1 MKLRTQSAHQTQ
13 TLFDDVN
20 LFSPIKTNVLAS
32 GALKAANK
40 TANQI
45 DPDIMAAERIAKQ
58 LQINSKGT
66 RISIKSRQKGN
77 EICEHLIA
85 ALKKQP
91 VQGKFSF

>member
-1 MKLRTQSAHQTQ
+1 MKPFTQPAHQTL

-20 LFSPIKTNVLAS
+20 LFSPIKTT
-32 GALKAANK
+32 ALTGGVPKAPNK

-58 LQINSKGT
+58 LKSNARGT

-77 EICEHLIA
+77 EVCEHLIA
-85 ALKKQP
+85 ALKNQP
-91 VQGKFSF
+91 VQGNFSF